1 MAEPPTSDEP
11 NITYSLST
19 SRYGNIVC
27 YNQTNETLVGD
38 YSGWQSAKSIETA
51 LPFFVMQLL
60 ISNLS
65 YGLMYSLTRPLHLP
79 PFVAQILCGLLFSPT
94 VLGRN
99 SIVLEKLFPY
109 RYTMFMETFANLAL
123 VYNMFLL
130 GLGMDLR
137 MIRIKQV
144 KPMVI
149 AIVGVVVAL
158 LAGSGLYYFPGN
170 GDPDTIL
177 AGCLYWSV
185 ALSCTNFPDLARI
198 LADLKLLRSDMGHTA
213 MSASI
218 ITDLCTWVLLVFGN
232 ACFNKQGV
240 WNDLMPCAL
249 VSTIAFAF
257 FCIYVIHPGIV
268 WAFANTVK
276 GGHVGEN
283 HVWFTL
289 VGVVFCALITDAF
302 GVNSITG
309 AFLFGLSIP
318 HDHIIRNMIEEKLHD
333 FLSGFLMPLFYVICG
348 FRVDL
353 DYLLQ
358 NTTVGVLVFVISSC
372 FMVKILST
380 VICSLFLGMPLRDG
394 FAVGALMNTKGTMAL
409 VILNAGRDSKVLD
422 VILYTHMT
430 FAFLVMSIVVQPLL
444 TFTYTPNKKLTF
456 YKYRTVQKLKGEEEF
471 RVLTCVH
478 VLGNVPGITNL
489 LHISNPTK
497 KSPLNIYAIHL
508 VELTGRTEASLLIM
522 HDESK
527 PKVNFSDRVR
537 AESEQIAELFE
548 GMEVNSD
555 AVSVQTLTAVSPYA
569 TMHEDICTLAQDK
582 QVSLILLPY
591 HKNMTP
597 DGRLGEGNYGHEG
610 VNQNVLRNAPCSVG
624 VLVDRGMTTVR
635 SEASSFN
642 AEITKKEIAMLFI
655 GGRDDREALAYAWR
669 MVGQEMVKLT
679 VVRFVPGRDALVSAG
694 KLSVEYAKEAQV
706 DEECIYEFNFKT
718 MNDSSVTCIEKVVN
732 DGQEVIEAIR
742 EMEDN
747 HSYDLYIVG
756 RGYKVETPVTAGL
769 TDWSSNSDLGTIGDT
784 LASLNFTL
792 HASVLV
798 IQQYS
803 AANRRTLENHQEHV
817 KGGAKTANEAKM
829 NSHEE
834 EDDGDEHPTLLG
846 ENDTVLKDIFPYRYT
861 MVLETFANLALVYNI
876 FLLGLGMDLKMIK
889 IKQRKP
895 IVIAIVG
902 LVVALLTGSGLYYL
916 PGNGDADKI
925 FSGCLYWSVALSC
938 TNFPD
943 LARILADLKLLRSD
957 MGRTA
962 MSASIITDLCT
973 WVLLLLVL
981 VMFNKQG
988 VSNDMMLFALVS
1000 TIGFVFFCIYVIR
1013 PGVAWAFANTVK
1025 GGHVGENHVWFTL
1038 VGVIFCSLITEAFG
1052 VTSIP
1057 GAFLRRKYTSGLR
1070 TKKDHNIGSYYVVS
1084 FSRIMQR
1091 APSSRLKRSFIDKG
1105 VERPVNQHNSISH
1118 YWIRAAIKHRDLGV
1132 DPDQQALRKAQKG
1145 NVAHCKPNRIVTADL
1160 STPQDEL
1167 THAIEC
1173 QKREEPIPYNGDG
1186 RT

>member
-60 ISNLS
+60 ISNLT

-610 VNQNVLRNAPCSVG
+610 VNQNVLRNTPCSVG

-679 VVRFVPGRDALVSAG
+679 VMRFVPGRDALVSAG

-834 EDDGDEHPTLLG
+834 EDDGDEQ
-846 ENDTVLKDIFPYRYT
+846 YQ
-861 MVLETFANLALVYNI
+861 M
-876 FLLGLGMDLKMIK
+876 GM
-889 IKQRKP
+889 RK
-895 IVIAIVG
+895 
-902 LVVALLTGSGLYYL
+902 
-916 PGNGDADKI
+916 
-925 FSGCLYWSVALSC
+925 
-938 TNFPD
+938 
-943 LARILADLKLLRSD
+943 
-957 MGRTA
+957 
-962 MSASIITDLCT
+962 
-973 WVLLLLVL
+973 
-981 VMFNKQG
+981 
-988 VSNDMMLFALVS
+988 
-1000 TIGFVFFCIYVIR
+1000 
-1013 PGVAWAFANTVK
+1013 
-1025 GGHVGENHVWFTL
+1025 
-1038 VGVIFCSLITEAFG
+1038 
-1052 VTSIP
+1052 
-1057 GAFLRRKYTSGLR
+1057 
-1070 TKKDHNIGSYYVVS
+1070 
-1084 FSRIMQR
+1084 
-1091 APSSRLKRSFIDKG
+1091 
-1105 VERPVNQHNSISH
+1105 
-1118 YWIRAAIKHRDLGV
+1118 
-1132 DPDQQALRKAQKG
+1132 
-1145 NVAHCKPNRIVTADL
+1145 
-1160 STPQDEL
+1160 
-1167 THAIEC
+1167 
-1173 QKREEPIPYNGDG
+1173 
-1186 RT
+1186 